1 MFWEHSLIESH
12 GVQNDNNDKVTD
24 DYVFVFDLQGVY
36 KSKLKVHFRLGKE
49 QFRNEMRRLIN
60 LCCHGR
66 CNYFVGLGQTTGYP
80 GGVLCTQ
87 YRSTGHSTHFF
98 FCAN

>member
-49 QFRNEMRRLIN
+49 QF
-60 LCCHGR
+60 
-66 CNYFVGLGQTTGYP
+66 
-80 GGVLCTQ
+80 
-87 YRSTGHSTHFF
+87 
-98 FCAN
+98 